1 MNQYRSAI
9 CSLSWGSRK
18 PLPSII
24 DTISRLGIQG
34 IEIWLPQL
42 ATLALTPLTATLK
55 EKNISVVCISAPWG
69 SCFWEHSPVL
79 LHYAKTLGAQ
89 GIKVFGDTFNPTDNL
104 PARLREFCSQAK
116 EADLEV
122 YLETHGGQPRHNT
135 ADNTLALLHAT
146 NAPNLKVILDLYNT
160 HETGETMES
169 AAEKLA
175 PFLCHFH
182 IKWGYRNE
190 RNDYIPLPVSQA
202 PTAFRNV
209 LSRFAEKPFW
219 YSIEHYESDEDILD
233 ALAVMKSILPIT
245 SAVI

>member
-1 MNQYRSAI
+1 MNHYQPAI
-9 CSLSWGSRK
+9 CSRNWGFRK
-18 PLPSII
+18 PLPLIL
-24 DTISRLGIQG
+24 DTVSHLGIQG

-42 ATLALTPLTATLK
+42 TTLAITPLTETLK

-79 LHYAKTLGAQ
+79 LHYAKALGAQ
-89 GIKVFGDTFNPTDNL
+89 GIKVFGDTFNPADNL
-104 PARLREFCSQAK
+104 PARLREFCSQAM
-116 EADLEV
+116 EAGLDV
-122 YLETHGGQPRHNT
+122 YLETHGGQPHDT

-160 HETGETMES
+160 HEVGDDMVS

-182 IKWGYRNE
+182 IKWGYKND
-190 RNDYIPLPVSQA
+190 RNDYIPLPIRET
-202 PTAFRNV
+202 PIAFRNV
-209 LSRFAEKPFW
+209 LSRFADKPLW

-233 ALAVMKSILPIT
+233 ALSVMKSA
-245 SAVI
+245 SA